1 MSTEL
6 KGHTAPV
13 SALAWDPTHSDRL
26 ASTGPDGVVR
36 FWDYRIKNCLAVVT
50 TGCEN
55 VAVAWHPDGGTVAVA
70 TKDNILHFISV
81 LTYTVTATNSL
92 PAQVHS
98 LIFSHSGEVLLM
110 STATGKVL
118 LYEFPGLHPI
128 HSVDAHASGALC
140 LELDPRGTHLAVGGS
155 DAVVGIW
162 DTREWICVRALRGMD
177 APAKSVS
184 FSFDGTYICAGSDE
198 IGSHDIEI
206 VHVDTGEHIHTI
218 STNHPVTNV
227 KWHPNKYALAYSG
240 DPTGMKIVS
249 VAEKER

>member
-1 MSTEL
+1 M
-6 KGHTAPV
+6 
-13 SALAWDPTHSDRL
+13 R
-26 ASTGPDGVVR
+26 
-36 FWDYRIKNCLAVVT
+36 AVQ
-50 TGCEN
+50 
-55 VAVAWHPDGGTVAVA
+55 
-70 TKDNILHFISV
+70 DNILHFISV
-81 LTYTVTATNSL
+81 LTHTVTATNSL

-98 LIFSHSGEVLLM
+98 LIFSHSGEMLLM

-118 LYEFPGLHPI
+118 LYEFPGLNPI

-162 DTREWICVRALRGMD
+162 DTRGWTCVRALRGMD

-206 VHVDTGEHIHTI
+206 VGVLTF
-218 STNHPVTNV
+218 
-227 KWHPNKYALAYSG
+227 Y
-240 DPTGMKIVS
+240 IVLR
-249 VAEKER
+249 AHC